1 MVEWLFKKIKEPIL
15 KNVDKENYRLL
26 IYNSMGKS
34 SKIYR
39 IFKTLSSYKLIY
51 KEFGNKDSEGIANE
65 LFVNNETE
73 FSKKEWTEF
82 QELLQ
87 NYEFWSLPVTI
98 DRTGFDGTSWV
109 LEGMNPYG
117 NECTNRENHVVARWQ
132 PIDTM
137 KEMKLNYKLIEL
149 NEK

>member
-1 MVEWLFKKIKEPIL
+1 
-15 KNVDKENYRLL
+15 
-26 IYNSMGKS
+26 MGES
-34 SKIYR
+34 SKTYR

-132 PIDTM
+132 PINTM

>member
-1 MVEWLFKKIKEPIL
+1 M
-15 KNVDKENYRLL
+15 
-26 IYNSMGKS
+26 
-34 SKIYR
+34 
-39 IFKTLSSYKLIY
+39 
-51 KEFGNKDSEGIANE
+51 
-65 LFVNNETE
+65 
-73 FSKKEWTEF
+73 
-82 QELLQ
+82 
-87 NYEFWSLPVTI
+87 TI